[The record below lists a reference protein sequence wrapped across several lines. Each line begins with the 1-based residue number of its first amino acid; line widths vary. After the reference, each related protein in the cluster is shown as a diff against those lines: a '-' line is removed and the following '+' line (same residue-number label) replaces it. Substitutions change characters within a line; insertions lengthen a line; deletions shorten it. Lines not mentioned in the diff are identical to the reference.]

1 MTGIRTR
8 MDEDTPPFD
17 LMRPMT
23 RDDAKRALE
32 HQLRWLDH
40 TSLLETDRKTGD
52 GVIFIGLDDPVC
64 RAMGFD
70 ALVIWCAQK
79 GLVMAVCPGT
89 RMVGLYRSLTTV
101 H

>member
-1 MTGIRTR
+1 MTGIRMHHTNE
-8 MDEDTPPFD
+8 DEPYFE

-23 RDDAKRALE
+23 RDDATRALE

-40 TSLLETDRKTGD
+40 RPLLPGDRQSGD

-64 RAMGFD
+64 KAMGFD
-70 ALVIWCAQK
+70 ALVIWCARN
-79 GLVMAVCPGT
+79 GLSMALCPST
-89 RMVGLYRSLTTV
+89 RMVGLYRDRTV

>member
-32 HQLRWLDH
+32 HQLRWLDGSG
-40 TSLLETDRKTGD
+40 SLDTDRKAGD
-52 GVIFIGLDDPVC
+52 GVIFVNLDDPVC
-64 RAMGFD
+64 KAMGFD

-79 GLVMAVCPGT
+79 GLSMALCPRT
-89 RMVGLYRSLTTV
+89 RMVGLYRDHTV